1 MTLLEEQKHERDNG
15 VAPANAYAQS
25 TNAHTT
31 NDALNN
37 LAAATAA
44 DRQAAANQAEAVAN
58 LTVSNKNLAQQLQQ
72 AQQQLQN
79 MMSTMH
85 SPTTAPGGGYRA
97 PPPPRRTDSPP
108 SFPQYQI
115 PERLTGTEATNLP
128 ELTAAGTTRTIARRA
143 DTSCRMAHKQNVS
156 PFPPWART
164 QQTGDAYQHLGRVG
178 KTPRSGRPL
187 TPAVSSYIK

>member
-1 MTLLEEQKHERDNG
+1 MGGFQSNTPRRAEARARQRSG
-15 VAPANAYAQS
+15 PSNAYAQS
-25 TNAHTT
+25 ANAHTT

-58 LTVSNKNLAQQLQQ
+58 LTVSNQNLAQQLQQ

-97 PPPPRRTDSPP
+97 PPPLAAPIAPLIPTRPNPGATDRNRGNQPPRATRRWDNENYCSSCGYDVAEWHTSKTCPP
-108 SFPQYQI
+108 SRRGPAHNK
-115 PERLTGTEATNLP
+115 LA
-128 ELTAAGTTRTIARRA
+128 TRTSTLGGSERHRA
-143 DTSCRMAHKQNVS
+143 LVS
-156 PFPPWART
+156 R
-164 QQTGDAYQHLGRVG
+164 
-178 KTPRSGRPL
+178 
-187 TPAVSSYIK
+187 